1 MLNYQRV
8 STCFCCFST
17 GNTTLLKMW
26 SSTGQLVPHVP
37 VLVRQVNVSLLKQG
51 FLIHWIFS
59 NCRCQTKIWHHVNWS
74 FSSIFYF
81 DCAKICN
88 GPEWWKRKPVALWRM
103 RSFAFPALSDQQH
116 EVKDPRWSSK
126 SNVSNVS
133 KFVYV
138 FSRISPV
145 PKWFRWCLRSTSVP
159 LTPQFRLELKGLR
172 TASQPAKPSTSH
184 QDTTGDLL
192 TSTWLGT
199 YNERLT
205 NGTYRSESAEER
217 LVVDLARGSNCCA
230 RRGVLSVGV
239 GQFHELLENISG
251 LIWVIFELLYSY
263 KMHMVQLVVDMIVI
277 RTTIAII
284 IIITIIVI
292 TV

>member
-230 RRGVLSVGV
+230 RRGVLSVGGRAV
-239 GQFHELLENISG
+239 SWAPRKYLWVDLGY
-251 LIWVIFELLYSY
+251 IWTAIF
-263 KMHMVQLVVDMIVI
+263 I
-277 RTTIAII
+277 
-284 IIITIIVI
+284 
-292 TV
+292 